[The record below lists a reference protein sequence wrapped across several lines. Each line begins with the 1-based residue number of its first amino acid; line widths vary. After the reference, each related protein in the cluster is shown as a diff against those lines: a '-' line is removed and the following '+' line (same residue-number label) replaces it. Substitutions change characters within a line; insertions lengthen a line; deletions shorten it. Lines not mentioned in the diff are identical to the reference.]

1 MNQEPSIKFIS
12 QKTIG
17 IFPAYGEAHCQTKE
31 AWWGTTC
38 IKIVS
43 LSQIQW
49 VSWPK
54 LIKMD
59 VGPSIVNDNIKDTID
74 KMEKKR
80 KCLQEIDL
88 IVADHTLR

>member
-1 MNQEPSIKFIS
+1 M
-12 QKTIG
+12 
-17 IFPAYGEAHCQTKE
+17 
-31 AWWGTTC
+31 
-38 IKIVS
+38 VS
-43 LSQIQW
+43 LSQIQR

-59 VGPSIVNDNIKDTID
+59 LGPSIVNDNIKDTID